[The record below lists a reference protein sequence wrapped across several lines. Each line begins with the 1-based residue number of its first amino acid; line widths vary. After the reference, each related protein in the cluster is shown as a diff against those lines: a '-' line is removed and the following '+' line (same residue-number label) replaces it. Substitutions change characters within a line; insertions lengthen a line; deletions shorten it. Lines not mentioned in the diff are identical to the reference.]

1 MVEQPAWLFLKEG
14 RIGMNEHRLL
24 LFHCAVA
31 AASQPCCVVEVASS
45 DGLEAGRKGSQ
56 WERLASRD
64 PRHST
69 FLVQAVGELEEGK
82 DLQCPRK
89 KAQGEP
95 TFHRERGMFAGRW
108 PQTSLLLRR

>member
-64 PRHST
+64 PWHT
-69 FLVQAVGELEEGK
+69 LPF
-82 DLQCPRK
+82 
-89 KAQGEP
+89 
-95 TFHRERGMFAGRW
+95 
-108 PQTSLLLRR
+108 